1 MSFRYSYERTTGSWL
16 YFRLRVSVMF
26 LWLHGNEPADPSNE
40 SLSKYIKMLIVAE
53 ITFCTK
59 GWSSW
64 KKRKTSPDFFRGF
77 DQSGVASNSL
87 GQLIQSP
94 NNFTNPCP
102 PDTRSRQVFVL
113 AVLLKRFPQQTN
125 GQSLL
130 QIPATKRIQWH

>member
-64 KKRKTSPDFFRGF
+64 KKKKNKS
-77 DQSGVASNSL
+77 
-87 GQLIQSP
+87 
-94 NNFTNPCP
+94 
-102 PDTRSRQVFVL
+102 
-113 AVLLKRFPQQTN
+113 
-125 GQSLL
+125 
-130 QIPATKRIQWH
+130 